1 MTIITSNRIPIPNG
15 ASPRPE
21 ARPEGKQA
29 HAEIK
34 EKRLNFEVSYYSHSS
49 MKNPI
54 INNEI
59 GFNVRVHTLCVPFS
73 KFPQG
78 IPNDKNA
85 RAAKLNKAFHKDIK
99 KSLLNLDQ
107 SDVFTSGLFNLRNSG
122 IVIMADDFIVTKS
135 EDKKGYIDLGEGSII
150 DGGHTYKII
159 SSILED
165 YESGKINSIPD
176 EYVVFTIITG
186 LNPRLYPEITEGR
199 NTQQKNL
206 AISLSNQRGELEF
219 LKSILDGQPGLPNYT
234 DQVAFYQNAEVDN
247 EDQIIDAA
255 YLLKVLTT
263 CDIIG
268 FPNSDRHPV
277 CAYSSKEKIV
287 ERLVDYEKNYH
298 AMKKIGLD
306 LLRLRDFIVV
316 NSASWISS
324 PVQKIFDT
332 KKSNIDNLVFLSG
345 ELKQKARLATKLL
358 YDPIAFPVLSSLRQF
373 MEVVDTSEGEMIVWK
388 DGYDYPRICQLLEDG
403 LAENILIKAYN
414 AFKDSP
420 TGNSINAVVKHKYIW
435 SETYSTV
442 SDFLLKK

>member
-1 MTIITSNRIPIPNG
+1 M
-15 ASPRPE
+15 
-21 ARPEGKQA
+21 
-29 HAEIK
+29 
-34 EKRLNFEVSYYSHSS
+34 
-49 MKNPI
+49 
-54 INNEI
+54 
-59 GFNVRVHTLCVPFS
+59 
-73 KFPQG
+73 
-78 IPNDKNA
+78 
-85 RAAKLNKAFHKDIK
+85 
-99 KSLLNLDQ
+99 NLDQ

-122 IVIMADDFIVTKS
+122 IVIMADDFTVTKS

-186 LNPRLYPEITEGR
+186 LNPRLYSEITEGR

-206 AISLSNQRGELEF
+206 AISLSHQRGELEF
-219 LKSILDGQPGLPNYT
+219 LKLILDGQPGLPNYT

-263 CDIIG
+263 CDIISY
-268 FPNSDRHPV
+268 PNSDQHPV

-287 ERLVDYEKNYH
+287 ERLVDYAENYH

-306 LLRLRDFIVV
+306 IFRLRDFIVV

-373 MEVVDTSEGEMIVWK
+373 MKVADTSEGKMIVWK

-403 LAENILIKAYN
+403 LADNILTKAYN
-414 AFKDSP
+414 AFKDNP
-420 TGNSINAVVKHKYIW
+420 TGNSINSVVKHKYIW
-435 SETYSTV
+435 SETYSSV

>member
-1 MTIITSNRIPIPNG
+1 MTIIKSSRIPTPNG
-15 ASPRPE
+15 VSPRVDAKVE
-21 ARPEGKQA
+21 
-29 HAEIK
+29 HAFQDT
-34 EKRLNFEVSYYSHSS
+34 EKRHFEVSYYSHSS
-49 MKNPI
+49 TKNPI

-73 KFPQG
+73 KFPLG

-99 KSLLNLDQ
+99 KSLLNADR

-122 IVIMADDFIVTKS
+122 IVIMADDFVVTKS

-150 DGGHTYKII
+150 DGGHTSRII

-165 YESGKINSIPD
+165 YESGKIPSVPD

-186 LNPRLYPEITEGR
+186 LNPRLYSEITEAR
-199 NTQQKNL
+199 NTSQKNQ
-206 AISLSNQRGELEF
+206 AISLANQRQELEF
-219 LKSILDGQPGLPNYT
+219 LKSILNGQPGLPNYT
-234 DQVAFYQNAEVDN
+234 EQVAFYQNAEVDN

-306 LLRLRDFIVV
+306 ILRLRDFIVV
-316 NSASWISS
+316 NSPSWLTGVSKDI
-324 PVQKIFDT
+324 QMIFDT

-358 YDPIAFPVLSSLRQF
+358 SDPIAFPVLSSLRQF